1 MTYIHWDEQK
11 SKTSGNFSDGA
22 HTSVWTQ
29 GRIPVSVTVTGESL
43 GEYGKEKSYSGQ
55 RRWQTLDTTGV
66 WSCPFNVDSKCKN
79 NINGTC

>member
-43 GEYGKEKSYSGQ
+43 GEYGKEKSYSG
-55 RRWQTLDTTGV
+55 
-66 WSCPFNVDSKCKN
+66 
-79 NINGTC
+79 